1 MEKKI
6 SIVIPFFFNES
17 SIEKLIERLL
27 ILEVRLKE
35 RNFLMELVFV
45 DDGSGDKSFEK
56 IYNFKLNRNNTKI
69 IKLTRNFGAVFAVK
83 EGLKHITGDCFTT
96 LAADLQD
103 PPENILKM
111 IDRWSNGSKFV
122 VCVRESRE
130 DSFLKKYLARLFY
143 ILIRKFIIPNYPKYG
158 YDMALLDRSIL
169 IHLIN
174 SSKTIFYSV
183 HLYWLGFK
191 PDIIF
196 YKRVKRQEGKSRWT
210 FYKNVNTA
218 LDVLLGSSPKF
229 IQSLSLFGIC
239 ISLSSLLYGLLIIVN
254 AFLGKIPVP
263 GYATTIVILSF
274 FFGLIIFYLS
284 IIQEYLW
291 RIFEEVNRKPEVII
305 EKIYD

>member
-1 MEKKI
+1 MNLL
-6 SIVIPFFFNES
+6 SIVIPVYFNEES
-17 SIEKLIERLL
+17 LERLFYELIKLEEKLKQR
-27 ILEVRLKE
+27 K
-35 RNFLMELVFV
+35 FSMELIFI
-45 DDGSGDKSFEK
+45 DDGSKDNSLEK
-56 IYNFKLNRNNTKI
+56 IIRFKEKRERTKI
-69 IKLTRNFGAVFAVK
+69 IKLTRNFGAVFALK
-83 EGLKHITGDCFTT
+83 EGLKHITGDCFTS

-103 PPENILKM
+103 PPQNIIKM
-111 IDRWSNGSKFV
+111 IDKWMNGSKFV

-130 DSFLKKYLARLFY
+130 DNFLKKLFARLFY

-158 YDMALLDRSIL
+158 YDMALLDKSIL

-174 SSKTIFYSV
+174 SSKTMFYSI

-196 YKRVKRQEGKSRWT
+196 YKRVKRKEGKSRWT
-210 FYKNVNTA
+210 LYKNFNTS
-218 LDVLLGSSPKF
+218 LDVLLGTSPKF
-229 IQSLSLFGIC
+229 AQSLSILGIF
-239 ISLSSLLYGLLIIVN
+239 ISFCSLLYGLLIITS

-284 IIQEYLW
+284 IIQEFLW
-291 RIFEEVNRKPEVII
+291 RIFEEVNKRSEVIV